1 MELLLPA
8 WDMSVLGKPLSLLP
22 QASQDTCAQSLLLRE
37 CPVLEVS
44 PSVILLPLCQLLS
57 GMLLSGMLLGMLPF
71 PFQVTSTNINGY

>member
-1 MELLLPA
+1 MPA

-57 GMLLSGMLLGMLPF
+57 GMLLGMLPF